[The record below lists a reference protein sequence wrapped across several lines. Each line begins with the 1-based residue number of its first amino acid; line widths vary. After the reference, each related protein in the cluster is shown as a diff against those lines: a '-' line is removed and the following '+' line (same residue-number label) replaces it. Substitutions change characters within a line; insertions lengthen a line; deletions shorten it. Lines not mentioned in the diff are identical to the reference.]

1 LPDVNLGAVIR
12 ENRNMVGGRLLT
24 YTLHTLTIQFA
35 RDTIRKWKM
44 GSILKRQRRLSKT
57 KVTGHFVRRG

>member
-1 LPDVNLGAVIR
+1 
-12 ENRNMVGGRLLT
+12 MVGGRLLT

-44 GSILKRQRRLSKT
+44 RNILKRQGSFSQT
-57 KVTGHFVRRG
+57 KATGHLLGEDKWQKE